1 MEIPYTFD
9 DNEKPDLDNNSGSK
23 LKPGRYNIEFVR
35 VANSED
41 KAETIE
47 FNGKTIEGVV
57 TGKNDWKGQK
67 LMFSVLDTPIKQLQ
81 SVILVFDYDASRT
94 YEDGNSMRD
103 NMIKN
108 GQTLFKKL
116 CHRSGSDLSL
126 KSLVG
131 RKLSCEFIEYENGY
145 LKMDPGNKGDNFGI
159 FEMEA
164 QEPKT
169 EKVEDKADPKP
180 ESLDDEIPF

>member
-9 DNEKPDLDNNSGSK
+9 DNEKPDLDNQSGSK
-23 LKPGRYNIEFVR
+23 LEPGRYNIEFVR
-35 VANSED
+35 VGNAED
-41 KAETIE
+41 KTETIS

-57 TGKNDWKGQK
+57 QGKNDWKGQK
-67 LMFSVLDTPIKQLQ
+67 LMFKVLDTPIKQLQ
-81 SVILVFDYDASRT
+81 SVILVFDYDALKT

-116 CHRSGSDLSL
+116 CHFAGAELSI

-131 RKLSCEFIEYENGY
+131 RKLSCEFIEDEN
-145 LKMDPGNKGDNFGI
+145 
-159 FEMEA
+159 
-164 QEPKT
+164 
-169 EKVEDKADPKP
+169 
-180 ESLDDEIPF
+180 SLIEYPNLPAP